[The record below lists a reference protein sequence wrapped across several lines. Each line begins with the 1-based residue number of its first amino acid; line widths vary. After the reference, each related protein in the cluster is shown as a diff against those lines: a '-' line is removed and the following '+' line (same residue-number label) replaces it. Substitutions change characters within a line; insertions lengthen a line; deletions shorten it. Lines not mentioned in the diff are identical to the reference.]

1 MPMNAPNSL
10 ADSVFRARRVITPAG
25 ELAASVLVRA
35 GRISD
40 IAPYDAVFGAR
51 EIVDIPGDAALLP
64 GLVDSHVHV
73 NEPGRTEWE
82 GFATATR
89 AAAAGGVTTLIDMP
103 LNSIP
108 ATVTVA
114 ALREK
119 QEAAA
124 GQCSVDVGFW
134 GGAVGSNLAD
144 MGDLADA
151 GVFGFKAFLLPS
163 GVEEFCHLNS
173 EQLDAAVRAV
183 AELDALLIVHAED
196 PNVTDAAPAPHGRG
210 YAPFLASRPA
220 EAEIRAIASLIELAE
235 RYDARV
241 HVLHLA
247 AADALPMLSA
257 ARHRGVRITVETC
270 PHYLSLCAEQIPDG
284 ATEFKCCPPIRDRA
298 NQRGLWN
305 GLRDNVIDCV
315 VSDHSP
321 STVALKR
328 AGDGDFGRAWGGIA
342 GLQVGLPAVWTAA
355 PDWVDLV
362 GLARWTATGP
372 ADLIGLKRKGR
383 IAIGADADFCVF
395 APHEEFTVDAAALRH
410 RNPVSAYHG
419 RTLRG
424 VVRSTW
430 LRGER
435 ITDGRPRGRLLQ
447 KRGNDE

>member
-1 MPMNAPNSL
+1 MSINAPKPH
-10 ADSVFRARRVITPAG
+10 ADIVFRARRVITPAG
-25 ELAASVLVRA
+25 EVAASVAVRA
-35 GRISD
+35 GRIVD
-40 IAPYDAVFGAR
+40 IAPYEAVPTAR
-51 EIVDIPGDAALLP
+51 EVVEIPDDAALLP

-108 ATVTVA
+108 ATVSVA

-119 QEAAA
+119 QDAAA
-124 GQCSVDVGFW
+124 AQCCIDVGFW

-144 MGDLADA
+144 MGELADA

-163 GVEEFCHLNS
+163 GVEEFCHLNPA
-173 EQLDAAVRAV
+173 QLEAAVRAV

-196 PNVTDAAPAPHGRG
+196 PDVIDAAPAPHGPV
-210 YAPFLASRPA
+210 YADFLASRPA
-220 EAEIRAIASLIELAE
+220 EAETRAIATVIDLAE

-247 AADALPMLSA
+247 AAGALPMLSA
-257 ARHRGVRITVETC
+257 ARSRGVRITAETC
-270 PHYLSLCAEQIPDG
+270 PHYLSLCAEEIPDG

-298 NQRGLWN
+298 NQRNLWN
-305 GLRDNVIDCV
+305 GLRDNVIDCI

-328 AGDGDFGRAWGGIA
+328 AGDGDFGQAWGGIA
-342 GLQVGLPAVWTAA
+342 GLQVGLPAVWTAS

-362 GLARWTATGP
+362 DLARWMATAP
-372 ADLIGLKRKGR
+372 ADLVGLERKGR

-395 APHEEFTVDAAALRH
+395 APHEEFVVDAAELRH
-410 RNPVSAYHG
+410 RNPISAYHG
-419 RTLRG
+419 RTLRS

-430 LRGER
+430 LRGEQ
-435 ITDGRPRGRLLQ
+435 ITGGRPRGRLLQ
-447 KRGNDE
+447 K